1 VLALRWTERAV
12 AHLEGIVDYV
22 ALTSPVYADAI
33 LLRIEHRLALAQAHP
48 YLGKV
53 PRETTDL
60 SIRELV
66 VAPYRWLL
74 LQADRRGLVTHW
86 CLVRLAAAS
95 NVMPLKTDDG
105 G

>member
-22 ALTSPVYADAI
+22 ALTSPVYADAM

-66 VAPYRWLL
+66 VAPYRVFYRVR
-74 LQADRRGLVTHW
+74 ADALEV
-86 CLVRLAAAS
+86 LAI
-95 NVMPLKTDDG
+95 VHGRQDIDG
-105 G
+105 SR